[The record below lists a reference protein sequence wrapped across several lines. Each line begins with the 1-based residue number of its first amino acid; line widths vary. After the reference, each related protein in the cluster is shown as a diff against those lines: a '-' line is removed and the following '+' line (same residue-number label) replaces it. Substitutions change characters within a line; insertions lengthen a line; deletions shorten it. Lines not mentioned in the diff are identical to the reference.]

1 MSADSKSTTWFV
13 TRASRGFGR
22 ELTEQQQDQAAA
34 TGVDGW
40 P

>member
-1 MSADSKSTTWFV
+1 MV
-13 TRASRGFGR
+13 CYQGSRGFGR

-40 P
+40 S